1 MKRLVNARFFLFAAI
16 GLVLGIL
23 CGHSIMFGKW
33 VLPILLVCVVAA
45 TLATLLILKNK
56 LYLVVL
62 FVFIFTFLGCGL
74 FQAKLFNLQTE
85 EVIARPVTLTGR
97 VTDIGRMGK
106 NTNVLYLEKCTYDD
120 VKIDGRVKVIV
131 FDGSSFQTGEVLT
144 LNGTLRSTYIFAD
157 NFDTSCLRNNC
168 RYQLT
173 DISIVARKSGTLT
186 LGESVRKYI
195 FNRCQ
200 NYMFSHSGLMYALI
214 TGDSNAMDDDV
225 LHMYQASGM
234 VHLIAVSG
242 MHLVYIITIIG
253 FFINKLKLHPL
264 AEFAI

>member
-157 NFDTSCLRNNC
+157 NLRCYWNQYLAHTSKIYKSNFRREIIHVEFHTCVRH
-168 RYQLT
+168 
-173 DISIVARKSGTLT
+173 ISHNI
-186 LGESVRKYI
+186 
-195 FNRCQ
+195 
-200 NYMFSHSGLMYALI
+200 
-214 TGDSNAMDDDV
+214 
-225 LHMYQASGM
+225 
-234 VHLIAVSG
+234 
-242 MHLVYIITIIG
+242 
-253 FFINKLKLHPL
+253 
-264 AEFAI
+264 